1 VRSASVF
8 RTLCFDLEAA
18 LFFDGSYLDWL
29 FADGL
34 LFDDAHAIH
43 GGFDPV
49 GCWRSKW
56 NKVAANVGI
65 VTVNER
71 NDVVVS

>member
-1 VRSASVF
+1 MRSASVF

-34 LFDDAHAIH
+34 LFDDEHALH
-43 GGFDPV
+43 GGFDAAGRLLEV
-49 GCWRSKW
+49 KVEQGGGECWDCD
-56 NKVAANVGI
+56 GQ
-65 VTVNER
+65 
-71 NDVVVS
+71 